1 MERESI
7 QPQPTHGLVGGS
19 NVEPQS
25 PGDSTLTNP
34 AMQRVLARLKAS
46 QSRDAHMSHYTK
58 HTSHAQ
64 KHSSTW

>member
-1 MERESI
+1 MQHEDT
-7 QPQPTHGLVGGS
+7 QPTHSLVGGS
-19 NVEPQS
+19 NAEPQS
-25 PGDSTLTNP
+25 LGEGALANP

-46 QSRDAHMSHYTK
+46 QGKEAHMSHYTK

>member
-1 MERESI
+1 MQNEDTQLSL
-7 QPQPTHGLVGGS
+7 TGGS
-19 NVEPQS
+19 SAEPQS
-25 PGDSTLTNP
+25 IGGDPLDNP

-46 QSRDAHMSHYTK
+46 QGKEAHMSHYTK